1 MILKLQC
8 LVIITLF
15 SVSTLRAQKS
25 DNSSFIIMSSHGYM
39 KSDLSMSGSGHIN
52 TFLYSPSKL
61 WAYGVDMSM
70 SQGRN
75 NYISKAILNLSLSP
89 SIYLFPLNTNK
100 HQIYLGVS
108 AGVGY
113 TDISSRNKEGDNL
126 ANELPK
132 FWLNENKTVVSFG
145 ANTGYNY
152 KLKRNWMIGARVYY
166 DYNLYSSIMGLIS
179 VGARF

>member
-1 MILKLQC
+1 MLKLQC

-39 KSDLSMSGSGHIN
+39 KSDFSMNGSGHIN
-52 TFLYSPSKL
+52 TFLYCPSKL

-75 NYISKAILNLSLSP
+75 NDISKAILNLSLSP
-89 SIYLFPLNTNK
+89 SVYLFPLNTNK
-100 HQIYLGVS
+100 HQIYLGASV
-108 AGVGY
+108 GVGY
-113 TDISSRNKEGDNL
+113 TDISNRNKEGGNL
-126 ANELPK
+126 TNKFPESWLDENE
-132 FWLNENKTVVSFG
+132 TIVSFG

-166 DYNLYSSIMGLIS
+166 DYNLYSSIMGLVS
-179 VGARF
+179 VGVRF